1 MGKDLDIALTTRNMA
16 GVILA
21 GGAGK
26 RFNGI
31 IKSKIV
37 IEGKTIISRIL
48 EAFNGIFEEMII
60 VTNSPKEFYDYGNC
74 RIIGD
79 LFLNKGPLGGIHSAM
94 KISEKG
100 ALFVVA
106 GDMPLLDRNIII
118 NQADYY
124 LNNKCDAL
132 IPKINNYIEP
142 LHGIYSKALL
152 PALEDYLERDNDRAI
167 RNFLKMLNVCYLQLE
182 DSIKYKSAFTNIN
195 TISDVIKVEK
205 FLARPE

>member
-1 MGKDLDIALTTRNMA
+1 MRKDSDIALTTGNMA

-26 RFNGI
+26 RLNGI
-31 IKSKIV
+31 IKSNIV

-48 EAFNGIFEEMII
+48 EAFEGIFEETII
-60 VTNSPKEFYDYGNC
+60 VTNSPQEFYDYTNC
-74 RIIGD
+74 RITSD

-94 KISEKG
+94 TISDKE

-106 GDMPLLDRNIII
+106 GDMPLLDRDIII
-118 NQADYY
+118 RQADYY
-124 LNNKCDAL
+124 LANKCEAL
-132 IPKINNYIEP
+132 IPRINNYMEP

-152 PALEDYLERDNDRAI
+152 PALEDYLEKDNDRAI
-167 RNFLKMLNVCYLQLE
+167 RNFLKMLNVCYLQFE

-195 TISDVIKVEK
+195 TLSDVIKVEK
-205 FLARPE
+205 FLARHE